1 MAEMDHREFAGE
13 EEAAMW
19 TNPIDHLRNKS
30 RVATVVTERP
40 HMTQH
45 YLHAK
50 EWFFNSWAYP
60 FWVPMRFFA
69 FHLSQRNRNLFLV
82 ENLKNY
88 RPYKYRQNDCDSKF

>member
-1 MAEMDHREFAGE
+1 MAELDHEVE
-13 EEAAMW
+13 ETSLW

-30 RVATVVTERP
+30 KVMTIVTERP

-45 YLHAK
+45 WLHTK
-50 EWFFNSWAYP
+50 EWFFTSSWAYP
-60 FWVPMRFFA
+60 FFTPFRFFA